1 MRRITAAIGA
11 LALTTGVLFGMT
23 GAGTASAQAESV
35 PPLSCVGS
43 SLLMFTTTS
52 LCVVDRSHFPPIAL
66 LGG

>member
-11 LALTTGVLFGMT
+11 LALTTGVLLGT
-23 GAGTASAQAESV
+23 TGTASAQAESV

-43 SLLMFTTTS
+43 SLLMFDTAS
-52 LCVVDRSHFPPIAL
+52 LCVVDRSHFPAIAL